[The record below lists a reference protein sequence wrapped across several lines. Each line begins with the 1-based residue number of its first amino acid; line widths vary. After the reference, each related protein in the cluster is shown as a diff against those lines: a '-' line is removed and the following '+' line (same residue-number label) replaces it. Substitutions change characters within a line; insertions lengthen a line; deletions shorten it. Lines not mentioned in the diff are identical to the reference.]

1 MPIYVKRPETFEYD
15 VMTLASSTTTSDIV
29 TWVESMRNVEC
40 QVWESPDHF
49 LVITSK
55 SDNLISQVEFPKGDG
70 VTVAVDGNGHVSE
83 GIPSNLVP
91 YEDVYVSPPVL

>member
-15 VMTLASSTTTSDIV
+15 VMTLTSDTTTSDIA
-29 TWVESMRNVEC
+29 TWIESMRDVEC
-40 QVWESPDHF
+40 QVWESPGHF
-49 LVITSK
+49 LVITSR

-70 VTVAVDGNGHVSE
+70 VTIAIDGNGHVSE
-83 GIPSNLVP
+83 GIPEDLVP

>member
-15 VMTLASSTTTSDIV
+15 VMTLTSDTTTSDIS
-29 TWVESMRNVEC
+29 TWVESMQDVEC

-70 VTVAVDGNGHVSE
+70 VTIAIDGNGHVSN
-83 GIPSNLVP
+83 GIPDNLVP

>member
-15 VMTLASSTTTSDIV
+15 VMTLTSSTTTSDIV
-29 TWVESMRNVEC
+29 TWVESMRNVKC

-49 LVITSK
+49 LVSTSR

-70 VTVAVDGNGHVSE
+70 VTIAIDGNGHVSD
-83 GIPSNLVP
+83 GVPSNLVP